1 MSTRDTMLEIAREA
15 ILHRA
20 SRDGYA
26 PDEYDP
32 VEDDEGYV
40 ISLLIALHHW
50 CDAHGID
57 WPSELARSQ
66 QLFDEDLA
74 ELACTLSVPP
84 V

>member
-32 VEDDEGYV
+32 AKDDEGYV

-50 CDAHGID
+50 SQAYGID
-57 WPSELARSQ
+57 WLSELARSQ

-74 ELACTLSVPP
+74 ELACPLPTPP
-84 V
+84 T